1 MPLLR
6 ERIGRHVEPLEH
18 VREYGQT
25 LRAAGRIVVQVVAN
39 LGRRRLAPPELCHA
53 DGAQMMQVG
62 VLQELRRTAVA
73 GSGWGHGV
81 RVLAEDVDKVAL
93 LALGVEHAI
102 SREEPTLQLVAH
114 LLALALKRF

>member
-6 ERIGRHVEPLEH
+6 ERIGGYVQPLEH

-25 LRAAGRIVVQVVAN
+25 LRATGWIVVQMVSY
-39 LGRRRLAPPELCHA
+39 LRRRRLAPPELRHA
-53 DGAQMMQVG
+53 DGAQAVLIG
-62 VLQELRRTAVA
+62 VLQELRCTAVA

-81 RVLAEDVDKVAL
+81 RVLAEDVDEVAL
-93 LALGVEHAI
+93 LTLGVEHTI
-102 SREEPTLQLVAH
+102 SREEPALQIIAH